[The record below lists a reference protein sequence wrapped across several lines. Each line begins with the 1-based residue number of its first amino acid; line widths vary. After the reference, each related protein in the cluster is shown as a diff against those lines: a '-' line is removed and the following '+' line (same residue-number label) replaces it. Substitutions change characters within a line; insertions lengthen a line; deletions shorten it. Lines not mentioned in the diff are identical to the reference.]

1 VLVSLGLFQAA
12 QDNKEPSLPTYKT
25 IAEVLEKK
33 TGSGW
38 KLVGWT
44 LARTIMIA
52 PPMMLVGVP
61 AKKAFAGAAVA
72 SVGISLFAMLRIYS
86 HEYSLSRAYFT
97 DRKWAT
103 KKIAP
108 PSGMKRI
115 A

>member
-1 VLVSLGLFQAA
+1 MLVSLGLFRDA
-12 QDNKEPSLPTYKT
+12 QDGKEPSLPTYKT

-86 HEYSLSRAYFT
+86 AEYETSREYFSS
-97 DRKWAT
+97 RRWAQ